1 MLVKTTVD
9 VGVLS
14 YHVTA
19 DYEKSN
25 GSVSLQEVLLITRGK
40 PLDITRDLDLWAF
53 EGKPLYEILEDE
65 IYRHCT
71 CKDKE

>member
-19 DYEKSN
+19 DFNKID
-25 GSVSLQEVLLITRGK
+25 GSVSLDEVLLITRGK

-53 EGKPLYEILEDE
+53 EGKPLYDILENA
-65 IYRHCT
+65 IYAHCT
-71 CKDKE
+71 RKDKE

>member
-19 DYEKSN
+19 DFN
-25 GSVSLQEVLLITRGK
+25 HVDGSVSLEEVLLMTRGK
-40 PLDITRDLDLWAF
+40 PLNITRDLDLWAF
-53 EGKPLYEILEDE
+53 EGKPLYDILEDA
-65 IYRHCT
+65 IYHHCT
-71 CKDKE
+71 CKEKE